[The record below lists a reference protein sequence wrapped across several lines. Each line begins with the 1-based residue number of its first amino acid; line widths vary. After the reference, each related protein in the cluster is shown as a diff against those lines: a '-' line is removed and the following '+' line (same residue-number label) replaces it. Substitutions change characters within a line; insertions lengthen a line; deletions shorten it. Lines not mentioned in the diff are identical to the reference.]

1 MTRRPESATIP
12 GIDQLVPVFA
22 ALADRTRLRLLN
34 LMKDREVC
42 VCYFVEI
49 LGQSQP
55 KVSRHLAYLRRSGL
69 VLARREG
76 KWMHYRI
83 DRALPAPIQRLLD
96 ETFDALH
103 SDRQLQRDAEK
114 LTRACCQPQ
123 RLTALQGAP
132 VPSGIDG
139 FLSLLAN
146 KTKKTATL
154 EEITRPR

>member
-1 MTRRPESATIP
+1 MTPSPQSAAAP
-12 GIDQLVPVFA
+12 GIDQLVPIFA

-34 LMKDREVC
+34 LIKDREVC

-55 KVSRHLAYLRRSGL
+55 KISRHLAYLRRSGL

-83 DRALPAPIQRLLD
+83 DRGLPATVQRLLD
-96 ETFDALH
+96 EALDALS
-103 SDRQLQRDAEK
+103 SDLQLQRDLER

-123 RLTALQGAP
+123 RPITLQGAP
-132 VPSGIDG
+132 VPAGIDG
-139 FLSLLAN
+139 FLGL
-146 KTKKTATL
+146 
-154 EEITRPR
+154 

>member
-1 MTRRPESATIP
+1 MTRRLESAAAP
-12 GIDQLVPVFA
+12 GIDQLVPIFA

-55 KVSRHLAYLRRSGL
+55 KISRHLAYLRRSGL

-83 DRALPAPIQRLLD
+83 DRGLPASIQRLLD
-96 ETFDALH
+96 EAQEALS
-103 SDRQLQRDAEK
+103 SDRQLQRDLEK

-123 RLTALQGAP
+123 RPIALQRAP
-132 VPSGIDG
+132 VPSGVG
-139 FLSLLAN
+139 H
-146 KTKKTATL
+146 
-154 EEITRPR
+154 RVP